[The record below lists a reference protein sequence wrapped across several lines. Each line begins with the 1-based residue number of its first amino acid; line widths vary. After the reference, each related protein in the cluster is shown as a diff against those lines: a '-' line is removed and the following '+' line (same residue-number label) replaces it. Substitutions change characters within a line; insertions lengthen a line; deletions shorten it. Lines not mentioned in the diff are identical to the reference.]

1 MKRCLLINMLMIV
14 TVFMVFVSPSQAKG
28 QYSLNLKAEQSIS
41 SVEMISD
48 SEAIIVSAPT
58 IIEKVSSKSLM
69 PSNQFTL
76 DLSGFHLPFKHIHHA
91 IHRSVASGFILV
103 VQSHSNY
110 LS

>member
-1 MKRCLLINMLMIV
+1 MKRCILMNMLMIL
-14 TVFMVFVSPSQAKG
+14 TVFMVFIGPAQVKG
-28 QYSLNLKAEQSIS
+28 QYSFHPKAEQTIT

-58 IIEKVSSKSLM
+58 IIEKWSSKSLI
-69 PSNQFTL
+69 PAAPFTL
-76 DLSGFHLPFKHIHHA
+76 GLSGLYLPFEQIYHA
-91 IHRSVASGFILV
+91 VHRSVASGFILV